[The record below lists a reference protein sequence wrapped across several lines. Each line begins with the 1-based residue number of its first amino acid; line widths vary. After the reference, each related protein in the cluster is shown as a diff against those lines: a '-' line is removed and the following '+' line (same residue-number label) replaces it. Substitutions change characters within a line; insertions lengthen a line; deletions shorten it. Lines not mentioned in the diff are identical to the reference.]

1 MKRGLTLLLLWL
13 GGMWGVVTAVTIPH
27 TPILYGT
34 FLGGEAA
41 DYGRAIATDPAGNI
55 YVTGETQSFTF
66 PETRSALAPNH
77 GLDVY
82 VAKFNPYS
90 GAADYILWFNALA
103 ESAEDYAYGLAVGPD
118 GSAYVVGDTRS
129 DDFCALFGDVPGFDT
144 SYNGG
149 GDAFIL
155 KIKPDGSGLDYC
167 AFIGGSE
174 ADIARAVALDAAGN
188 AYVVGGTWSDADFPI
203 TANAYSATHNGLR
216 DVFVLK
222 LDPTGT
228 QVLYATYLGGSGQEE
243 GIAIA
248 LDAANQAAITGWT
261 FSADFPT
268 TPLAFDTAHNGGAD
282 AFVAILN
289 AAGSDVAAAT
299 YLGGAGDDRPT
310 GIAVDEAGNAYVTGY
325 TASPAFPTTP
335 GAYDRDLDGPLDG
348 FVSKLTPDGR
358 SLLYSTLL
366 GGAAEDWSSGLH
378 LATDGSVYLAGRT
391 WSADFPT
398 TPDALSPS
406 LNGGRAGFVARLSA
420 NGRWLLYG
428 SYIGGSNWDEALA
441 IAGRGDQLYLTGATR
456 SADFPTTA
464 NAFATDLNGD
474 YDIFVFAYTPPAP
487 PIYAL
492 YLPFVSTIQSPHTVS
507 Q

>member
-1 MKRGLTLLLLWL
+1 MKRGATLLLLML
-13 GGMWGVVTAVTIPH
+13 GWVWGAITAVTAPH

-77 GLDVY
+77 GIDVF
-82 VAKFNPYS
+82 VAKFNAAS
-90 GAADYILWFNALA
+90 GAADYILWFDALA
-103 ESAEDYAYGLAVGPD
+103 EFAEDYAYGLAVGPD

-144 SYNGG
+144 TYNGD

-167 AFIGGSE
+167 TFIGGSE
-174 ADIARAVALDAAGN
+174 ADIARAIAIDEAGS
-188 AYVVGGTWSDADFPI
+188 AYVVGGTWSDSDFPI
-203 TANAYSATHNGLR
+203 TANAYSASHNGLR
-216 DVFVLK
+216 DVFVVK
-222 LDPTGT
+222 VDPAGT
-228 QVLYATYLGGSGQEE
+228 QLLYATYLGGSGQEE

-248 LDAANQAAITGWT
+248 LDGANQAVVTGWT
-261 FSADFPT
+261 FSANFPT
-268 TPLAFDTAHNGGAD
+268 TPLAYDASHNGGAD

-289 AAGSDVAAAT
+289 AAGSELVAAT

-310 GIAVDEAGNAYVTGY
+310 GIAVGGAGNAYLTGY
-325 TASPAFPTTP
+325 TSSPAFPTTP
-335 GAYDRDLDGPLDG
+335 NAYDRALNGPVDA

-366 GGAAEDWSSGLH
+366 GGAAEDWSNGLH
-378 LATDGSVYLAGRT
+378 LAADGSVYLAGRT

-406 LNGGRAGFVARLSA
+406 LNGGRDGFVARLSA
-420 NGRWLLYG
+420 NGRSLLYG

-441 IAGRGDQLYLTGATR
+441 IAGRDGALYLTGATR
-456 SADFPTTA
+456 SADFPITP
-464 NAFATDLNGD
+464 NAFAADLGGD
-474 YDIFVFAYTPPAP
+474 YDIFVFAFTPPTP
-487 PIYAL
+487 STYTL
-492 YLPFVSTIQSPHTVS
+492 YLPFASVVQSLHPVS